1 MEDRKLL
8 IKALCGYQPYGVI
21 VRVTDCSTRDHKLE
35 AVIEDKGLQF
45 HTAFYGWNSFWM
57 KPYLRPMSSMT
68 AEEEQEIQK
77 INCQFKKGI
86 EECYVGDSDDGFCSV
101 SEMTDIID
109 YLNSHFFDYRGLIDK
124 ELAIAVDEN
133 NNPYKI

>member
-21 VRVTDCSTRDHKLE
+21 VRVTDRLTRDHKLE

-45 HTAFYGWNSFWM
+45 HNTFYGWNSFWM
-57 KPYLRPMSSMT
+57 KPYLRLMSSMT
-68 AEEEQEIQK
+68 SEEEKEIQK
-77 INCQFKKGI
+77 INSQFKKGI
-86 EECYVGDSDDGFCSV
+86 EDCYVGDADDGFCSV
-101 SEMTDIID
+101 SEMSDIID

-124 ELAIAVDEN
+124 ELAIAVDDN
-133 NNPYKI
+133 INPYEL